1 MSWLALKLPY
11 ILITAYEWSVVLFGG
26 GGVPGFV
33 IATSGV
39 VVAGLGGPPSVGSM
53 AGSHS
58 PLSYFYAV
66 AGFKVAIYINQGL

>member
-1 MSWLALKLPY
+1 MWVRC
-11 ILITAYEWSVVLFGG
+11 VVRG
-26 GGVPGFV
+26 GGVPSFV